1 MMMSDPEATGNSR
14 TRDAICDAT
23 QPASP
28 GHWSI
33 DHLKLIVDRRLRILA
48 PGAQIPPQWLH
59 QAIAYSLLAPG
70 KRIRPSLTL
79 LTAFHFGSRD
89 LSALDC
95 ACAIEMI
102 HAASLIMD
110 DLPAMDD
117 ALLRRGQPTAHRQF
131 GEDMAILSGI
141 ALLNRA
147 YGVIASADGLQDAT
161 RVELMRILSDAVGSN
176 GLVGGQVK
184 DLRERRGEMDRRRLE
199 KLNQLKTGALFVAS
213 VEAGAVIAG
222 APAEM
227 RERVR
232 RFATDLG
239 LSFQIADDLIDDASF
254 AGKTGKD
261 TGKDH
266 GKATLI
272 SVLGKE
278 QVCTILHQH
287 LAAAGASLQEIGNP
301 SSQLVTFAEASFAQL
316 RTQNMVHG

>member
-1 MMMSDPEATGNSR
+1 MMGDPEAAGTSQTKDVN
-14 TRDAICDAT
+14 CDAA
-23 QPASP
+23 QPASQ

-33 DHLKLIVDRRLRILA
+33 DHLKLMIDRRLRILL
-48 PGAQIPPQWLH
+48 PGAQIPPRSLH
-59 QAIAYSLLAPG
+59 SAMAYSLLAPG
-70 KRIRPSLTL
+70 KRIRPSLTV

-110 DLPAMDD
+110 DLPSMDD
-117 ALLRRGQPTAHRQF
+117 AQLRRGQPTAHRQF

-147 YGVIASADGLQDAT
+147 YGVIASADGLLAAT

-176 GLVGGQVK
+176 GLVGGQVV
-184 DLRERRGEMDRRRLE
+184 DLRERWGEMDRRDLE

-213 VEAGAVIAG
+213 VEAGAVIAD

-227 RERVR
+227 RETVR
-232 RFATDLG
+232 RFAADLG
-239 LSFQIADDLIDDASF
+239 MAFQIADDLIDDASF

-272 SVLGKE
+272 SVLGKADAR
-278 QVCTILHQH
+278 VILLGH
-287 LAAAGASLQEIGNP
+287 LDSAGAALRRMSNP
-301 SSQLVTFAEASFAQL
+301 TSHLVTFAGAIFAQL
-316 RTQNMVHG
+316 RSLIIVQS